1 LPNHIYLFTAAGHP
15 ADGGSSSRRK
25 APPGSASTPTKIPI
39 QTPTPKLPP
48 SKIKSFE
55 SSHQGSDLLTQIQ
68 QDAVQNK
75 LIQKAS
81 REILKSQN
89 LKKLVRT
96 QEIPKFKK
104 TKIAIQKS
112 LKKILMLKTKV
123 DESKKAHVLAKDQHR
138 LASIKKSELGNDSLI
153 KKNRKVLGNENGKL
167 ASLKKGQKLLH
178 GCLEKGQIKIER
190 IEWLLAK
197 AGQGLESLQDEIKR
211 LSRGDRA
218 RLVVHKQIYNGFKVI
233 EDQVDKVANVASLK
247 KKFGAPV
254 LDAAKTAWRNWKAV
268 SKSKRDSKPY
278 KRLQESFQNKSLEAR
293 MNCHRAESKN
303 FKRKAKI
310 YKLSYKIVMG
320 KEIMASTYLLKE
332 LMKNLFQS
340 RNQTPKTQAA

>member
-1 LPNHIYLFTAAGHP
+1 MAKPCQIIFIFSLLLVTPLTAAVLPDAKPHP
-15 ADGGSSSRRK
+15 ALHQ
-25 APPGSASTPTKIPI
+25 PQTKSKSK
-39 QTPTPKLPP
+39 TPTPQLPP

-178 GCLEKGQIKIER
+178 GRLEKGKIKI
-190 IEWLLAK
+190 
-197 AGQGLESLQDEIKR
+197 
-211 LSRGDRA
+211 
-218 RLVVHKQIYNGFKVI
+218 
-233 EDQVDKVANVASLK
+233 
-247 KKFGAPV
+247 
-254 LDAAKTAWRNWKAV
+254 
-268 SKSKRDSKPY
+268 
-278 KRLQESFQNKSLEAR
+278 
-293 MNCHRAESKN
+293 
-303 FKRKAKI
+303 
-310 YKLSYKIVMG
+310 
-320 KEIMASTYLLKE
+320 
-332 LMKNLFQS
+332 
-340 RNQTPKTQAA
+340 